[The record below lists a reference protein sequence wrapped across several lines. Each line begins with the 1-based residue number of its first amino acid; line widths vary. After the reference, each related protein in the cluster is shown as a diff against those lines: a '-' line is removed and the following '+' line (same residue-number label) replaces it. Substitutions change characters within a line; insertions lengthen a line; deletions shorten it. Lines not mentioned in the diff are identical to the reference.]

1 LPSWKKRYIK
11 INDPVSSGTSM
22 ATKTDDV
29 EEDARLVALRH
40 RLVKARLDR
49 GFTVEAAAAAMGVS
63 RVQMWRMETN
73 PSTKLTVERL
83 LQLSDFYRIDPASL
97 LADSIQAA
105 PAPMVFDWVKKA
117 VQVVEEVLSGTTDR
131 PGPNQV
137 ADAVI
142 AILAQ
147 ESKLAVE
154 QPDHE
159 FDADGY
165 RWLISALISRAGS

>member
-1 LPSWKKRYIK
+1 MAIK
-11 INDPVSSGTSM
+11 
-22 ATKTDDV
+22 ADDV
-29 EEDARLVALRH
+29 DEDTRLVALRQ

-49 GFTVEAAAAAMGVS
+49 GITVEDAAAAMGVS

-83 LQLSDFYRIDPASL
+83 LQLSDFYRIDPASM

-105 PAPMVFDWVKKA
+105 PTTAMFEWVREA
-117 VQVVEEVLSGTTDR
+117 VQVVEDVLSGAVDR

-137 ADAVI
+137 ADAVV
-142 AILAQ
+142 AILEQ
-147 ESKLAVE
+147 ESKLSIE

-165 RWLISALISRAGS
+165 RRLISALILRPGPTHHDQ

>member
-1 LPSWKKRYIK
+1 
-11 INDPVSSGTSM
+11 M
-22 ATKTDDV
+22 ATKADDLN
-29 EEDARLVALRH
+29 EDTRLVALRH

-49 GFTVEAAAAAMGVS
+49 GITVEDAAAAMGVS

-105 PAPMVFDWVKKA
+105 PTPMMFDWVSQA
-117 VQVVEEVLSGTTDR
+117 IRVVEDVLSGATIR
-131 PGPNQV
+131 PGSRQV

-142 AILAQ
+142 AILTQ
-147 ESKLAVE
+147 ETKLAVE
-154 QPDHE
+154 QPGHE
-159 FDADGY
+159 FDADSY
-165 RWLISALISRAGS
+165 QRLISALILKPEPPPHDQ